1 MGIWTKVR
9 SLWENEEALKSAA
22 EALLST
28 TKRIRVQ
35 YPERDPNAWLAWALS
50 SRTKWGHLEKQELCL
65 QTAPCSILDDEQAT
79 DLLALTVVSREYP
92 EMNRVI
98 AETQQ
103 KLYLPIDFAIRN
115 GTFLTRW
122 KQKNP
127 WTDENFP
134 AVEQDLKQ
142 GLLAGAGSKAAKKVH
157 ITCPKCKLELR
168 IPSFTGG
175 KKIRC
180 PKCKTIFSVDA

>member
-1 MGIWTKVR
+1 MLVEAVALRFKTTIKESVV
-9 SLWENEEALKSAA
+9 SL
-22 EALLST
+22 
-28 TKRIRVQ
+28 
-35 YPERDPNAWLAWALS
+35 YPEYQS
-50 SRTKWGHLEKQELCL
+50 
-65 QTAPCSILDDEQAT
+65 
-79 DLLALTVVSREYP
+79 

-134 AVEQDLKQ
+134 AIEQELKQ
-142 GLLAGAGSKAAKKVH
+142 GLLAGAGSKTTKY
-157 ITCPKCKLELR
+157 
-168 IPSFTGG
+168 
-175 KKIRC
+175 
-180 PKCKTIFSVDA
+180 

>member
-9 SLWENEEALKSAA
+9 SFWENEEALKSTADS
-22 EALLST
+22 LLST
-28 TKRIRVQ
+28 TKKMRIQ

-50 SRTKWGHLEKQELCL
+50 SRSSWGHVEKQELCL
-65 QTAPCSILDDEQAT
+65 QTAPSSILDKEQSTA
-79 DLLALTVVSREYP
+79 LLALTVVSHEYP

-98 AETQQ
+98 EETQQ

-115 GTFLTRW
+115 GTFLTSW
-122 KQKNP
+122 KPKNP

-134 AVEQDLKQ
+134 SIEQELKR
-142 GLLAGAGSKAAKKVH
+142 GLLAGAGSRAAKKVH
-157 ITCPKCKLELR
+157 ITCPECKLELR

-180 PKCKTIFSVDA
+180 PNCKTIFSVNA